1 MSLRKDISLDE
12 LARVGDVAQFVSFSP
27 DPKRPRQEFCR
38 VVGFDPNHMFSS
50 VPDAVRSLIERS
62 PEGTINLRS
71 FTPDSPRSRDF
82 HYGLSDS
89 AQIEALVR
97 SMSAEGLF
105 VIANETVDVSDGG
118 VSGVIQ
124 GGVAE
129 FAPDDTPRCVEKG
142 GTASLPLDWAL
153 ALVETVYGLPVETV
167 DAGRGRLEFS
177 IHPKPRGWRRTHT
190 LMWEYEGSDS
200 APAMAAV
207 KWPNRFSRL
216 IGDKTFG
223 LLIAHVMGLPV
234 PRTTCIS
241 RRIAPFTFGE
251 TTSSKE
257 VWMRTC
263 PREQEPGRFTTIKGW
278 LDPFCLLNAE
288 DPTGEAISAVLSQA
302 AVPAS
307 FAGAAI
313 TDARGEVVVEGAAG
327 EGDRFMLGQKVPE
340 RLPRNVVEDVE
351 AIYHRTKER
360 LGPVRFEWVH
370 DGKRVWIVQLHKG
383 ATDSAASTLVPGEAE
398 RWETFDVSSGLEEL
412 RSLLHRLPSG
422 VGVRIRGEVGLT
434 SHVADLLRKHQRPA
448 RLTESSAA

>member
-1 MSLRKDISLDE
+1 MSFRKDQSLDE
-12 LARVGDVAQFVSFSP
+12 LARIGNVAQFVSYTPSGHS
-27 DPKRPRQEFCR
+27 PRQEYCR
-38 VVGFDPNHMFSS
+38 IAGYEPNQPFQS
-50 VPDAVRSLIERS
+50 VHFGLSKLIENS
-62 PEGTINLRS
+62 PEGTVNLRS
-71 FTPDSPRSRDF
+71 FTPDSPRSQDF
-82 HYGLSDS
+82 HYGLSDLT
-89 AQIEALVR
+89 QIEALVQK
-97 SMSAEGLF
+97 MSAQGLY

-124 GGVAE
+124 GGVVE

-153 ALVETVYGLPVETV
+153 SLIETIYGFPVQTV

-177 IHPKPRGWRRTHT
+177 IHPKPRGWRRTNT
-190 LMWEYEGSDS
+190 IMWEYERSDS

-216 IGDKTFG
+216 IGDKAFG
-223 LLIAHVMGLPV
+223 LLIAQMVGLSV

-251 TTSSKE
+251 PTSSKE
-257 VWMRTC
+257 VWTRTC
-263 PREQEPGRFTTIKGW
+263 PSEQEPGRFTTVKGW
-278 LDPFCLLNAE
+278 VDPFRLLAAE
-288 DPTGEAISAVLSQA
+288 DPKAEVISSILCQA
-302 AVPAS
+302 AVPAT

-313 TDARGEVVVEGAAG
+313 MDARGEVVVEGAAG
-327 EGDRFMLGQKVPE
+327 EGDRFMLGQKTPE
-340 RLPRNVVEDVE
+340 RLPRNITEDVRD
-351 AIYHRTKER
+351 AYKLAKER

-370 DGKRVWIVQLHKG
+370 DGECVWVVQLHKG

-412 RSLLHRLPSG
+412 RSLLDRLPSG

-434 SHVADLLRKHQRPA
+434 SHVADLLRKHRRPA
-448 RLTESSAA
+448 RLTANSVA